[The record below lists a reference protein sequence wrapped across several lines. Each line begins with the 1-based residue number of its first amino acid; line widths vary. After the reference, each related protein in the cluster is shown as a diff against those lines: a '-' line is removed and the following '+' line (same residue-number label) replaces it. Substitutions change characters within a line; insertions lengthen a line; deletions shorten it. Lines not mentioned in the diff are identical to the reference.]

1 MWDFSISKTMGI
13 MAKTMPFILLRMAV
27 YFGITIAY
35 IAATG
40 AGAGIGFGVGQ
51 ISEDPGSFTVWGGMI
66 GFGIVSGIIYW
77 LREYILY
84 MVKAGHIAVM
94 VKLID
99 QEPMPE
105 GQSQVS
111 YAQAEVKERFGQAN
125 VLFALDQIIKGI
137 IKVITRLF
145 GGVAFLLP
153 IPGVSTNVGI
163 FNSIV
168 RMSLTYVDEIILGY
182 SMRRGAVNPWVS
194 SREGLVLY
202 AQNGKR
208 MIKNAVW
215 LSVFVWIFSILIYII
230 MLAPAGALA
239 FLMPGSV
246 SGWGFVLAFVF
257 AWAFKAAIMEP
268 FAIAALMSV
277 YFDAIEGQQPNP
289 EWDAKLANASDK
301 FRELAGKASDA
312 VGGTAFQRS

>member
-35 IAATG
+35 ILATG
-40 AGAGIGFGVGQ
+40 AGAGIGYGVGQ
-51 ISEDPGSFTVWGGMI
+51 IGEDPASYTAWGGMV

-99 QEPMPE
+99 NEPMPE

-111 YAQAEVKERFGQAN
+111 YAQSEVKERFGQAN

-153 IPGVSTNVGI
+153 IPGVSTIVGI

-182 SMRRGAVNPWVS
+182 SMRRGADNPWVS

-215 LSVFVWIFSILIYII
+215 LSVFVWIFSILIFVI
-230 MLAPAGALA
+230 MLAPAGAIA
-239 FLMPGSV
+239 FMMPGSI
-246 SGWGFVLAFVF
+246 GGFGFVLAIIL
-257 AWAFKAAIMEP
+257 AWAFKAAIVEP

-301 FRELAGKASDA
+301 FRDLAGKAGDA

>member
-1 MWDFSISKTMGI
+1 MWDFSISKTIGI
-13 MAKTMPFILLRMAV
+13 MAKTMPFILLRMAI

-51 ISEDPGSFTVWGGMI
+51 VSEDPSSFTLWGGLI

-99 QEPMPE
+99 NEPMPE

-111 YAQAEVKERFGQAN
+111 YAQSEVKERFGQAN

-145 GGVAFLLP
+145 GGIAFVLP
-153 IPGVSTNVGI
+153 IPGVSTIVG
-163 FNSIV
+163 FVNSII

-182 SMRRGAVNPWVS
+182 SIRRGDADPWVA

-202 AQNGKR
+202 AQNAKH

-215 LSVFVWIFSILIYII
+215 LSVFIWIFSILIFFF
-230 MLAPAGALA
+230 MLLPAGVIAYM
-239 FLMPGSV
+239 MPGELT
-246 SGWGFVLAFVF
+246 GWGFVLAIIIT
-257 AWAFKAAIMEP
+257 WAFKAAFIEP

-289 EWDAKLANASDK
+289 EWDVKLANASDK
-301 FRELAGKASDA
+301 FRDLAGKASDA
-312 VGGTAFQRS
+312 VGGTTFQRS

>member
-1 MWDFSISKTMGI
+1 MWDFSISKTIGI
-13 MAKTMPFILLRMAV
+13 MSKTMPFILLRMAI
-27 YFGITIAY
+27 YFGITVAY
-35 IAATG
+35 IVATG

-51 ISEDPGSFTVWGGMI
+51 ISEDPGSFTVWGGLV
-66 GFGIVSGIIYW
+66 GFGIVSGVIYW

-99 QEPMPE
+99 NEPMPE

-111 YAQAEVKERFGQAN
+111 YAQAEVKDRFGQAN

-137 IKVITRLF
+137 IKVVTRLF
-145 GGVAFLLP
+145 GGIAFVLP
-153 IPGVSTNVGI
+153 IPGVSTIVGFI
-163 FNSIV
+163 NSIV

-182 SMRRGAVNPWVS
+182 SMRQGAVDPWVS

-202 AQNGKR
+202 AQNGKH

-215 LSVFVWIFSILIYII
+215 LSAFVWIFSILIFVV
-230 MLAPAGALA
+230 MLAPAGAIA
-239 FLMPGSV
+239 FLMPGSL
-246 SGWGFVLAFVF
+246 SGWGFGFAIIL
-257 AWAFKAAIMEP
+257 AWAFKAAIIEP

-277 YFDAIEGQQPNP
+277 YFKVIEGQQPNP

-301 FRELAGKASDA
+301 FRDLAGKASDTMS
-312 VGGTAFQRS
+312 GGATQQN